1 MQILTGYMNTYELTA
16 MELVKM
22 HLGKRMGFFFL
33 NHAVISKSPVGQ
45 MLSIGLIKVI
55 VLH

>member
-1 MQILTGYMNTYELTA
+1 MQILTGYVNTYVLTA
-16 MELVKM
+16 MELANM
-22 HLGKRMGFFFL
+22 HLSKGMGIFFL